1 MRAKVNG
8 VEIFFEVHSGLP
20 REGPGDAPSTRR
32 AFACI
37 SGLPTRPRVLDVG
50 CGPGAQ
56 TLELARLCA
65 GPIVAV
71 DNHAPFLEALRH
83 RAAQSGLADRIQTR
97 QADMGQLPFAPG
109 SFDLIWAEGSIYLV
123 GFTAGLAAWRPVLAE
138 GGHVAVTEACWLKQE
153 VPREA
158 REFWDEVYPA
168 IRGIPENQAMVRE
181 AGYELLESFVLPDSA
196 WWNYYEPIERK
207 LPGLEAWHAGNP
219 QALEVLAAERQEIA
233 MFRGYCDC
241 YGYVFF
247 VARKR

>member
-1 MRAKVNG
+1 MTEGQRQV
-8 VEIFFEVHSGLP
+8 FFEVHAGLS
-20 REGPGDAPSTRR
+20 REGPGDPASTRR
-32 AFACI
+32 AFACAR
-37 SGLPTRPRVLDVG
+37 GLPRHPRILDLG

-56 TLELARLCA
+56 TLELAELSD
-65 GPIVAV
+65 GQVLAV
-71 DNHAPFLEALRH
+71 DNHEPYLQALEA
-83 RAAQSGLADRIQTR
+83 RAARLGLADRVRTQLG
-97 QADMGQLPFAPG
+97 DMRRLSFEPG

-123 GFTAGLAAWRPVLAE
+123 GFAAGLAAWRPFLAE
-138 GGHVAVTEACWLKQE
+138 GGHIAVTEACWLKQE

-181 AGYELLESFVLPDSA
+181 AGYELLESFALPDSA

-207 LPGLEAWHAGNP
+207 LPGLEARHAGNP

>member
-1 MRAKVNG
+1 MTQRQW
-8 VEIFFEVHSGLP
+8 EIFFEVHSGLP
-20 REGPGDAPSTRR
+20 REGPGDAQSTRR

-109 SFDLIWAEGSIYLV
+109 SFDLIWAEGSIFII
-123 GFTAGLAAWRPVLAE
+123 GFAAGLAAWRPLLAE
-138 GGHVAVTEACWLKQE
+138 GGWLAVTEACWLKQE
-153 VPREA
+153 IPPEVSTFWNEA
-158 REFWDEVYPA
+158 YPA

-196 WWNYYEPIERK
+196 WWEDYYTPIERK
-207 LPGLEAWHAGNP
+207 LPDLEARYAGDRP
-219 QALEVLAAERQEIA
+219 AAEVLEMHRQEIA
-233 MFRGYCDC
+233 MFRGHSDC

-247 VARKR
+247 IARRG